1 MSGTLYEDQYKF
13 MIISLSFL
21 LRMRDVA
28 DKVVKKKIRTH
39 ILYSVTFFFL
49 PKIVPFMRCGKNI
62 VEPGSPQL
70 TIWHMRFACWI
81 TKATNTHSEYVIILA
96 FLLQRR

>member
-28 DKVVKKKIRTH
+28 DKVVKKKNSNTH
-39 ILYSVTFFFL
+39 FIFSNIFFFFRKSCRL
-49 PKIVPFMRCGKNI
+49 
-62 VEPGSPQL
+62 
-70 TIWHMRFACWI
+70 
-81 TKATNTHSEYVIILA
+81 
-96 FLLQRR
+96 

>member
-28 DKVVKKKIRTH
+28 DKVVKKKN
-39 ILYSVTFFFL
+39 S
-49 PKIVPFMRCGKNI
+49 
-62 VEPGSPQL
+62 
-70 TIWHMRFACWI
+70 
-81 TKATNTHSEYVIILA
+81 NTHFIFSNIFFSSENRAVYEMWKKYCRAGQPTVDNMAHALCV
-96 FLLQRR
+96 LDN